1 MPSPFP
7 GMDPFMRSQPSLGRI
22 YAWFVHSLAEQ
33 SLPKAQELGCW
44 IDVERMVYQREPSGE
59 VVLIGGP
66 DEAVAVDPSIPEW
79 RSSPP
84 VALAEPKVV
93 HEVVLDPAAPRS
105 SIRQITGGRELGQ
118 FARVLAAVEV
128 LSPANK
134 SGSYVPRY
142 REKRMRWLAG
152 RAHFLEIDL
161 LRDGDNPSRRLFPEL
176 PPTPYFFFVA
186 RKTGLGR
193 NEEDIRCATDHLPV
207 IGLPLGP
214 PRPDLPL
221 DLADAFRAAHDLSI
235 RPGSIHYQQ
244 ETPPEPAL
252 DAAVRQVKSVVAA
265 QRGRGALDWSAPRRG
280 RTPLKVSR

>member
-7 GMDPFMRSQPSLGRI
+7 GMDPFIEINPRWEGFH
-22 YAWFVHSLAEQ
+22 AWFVRELARQ

-66 DEAVAVDPSIPEW
+66 DEAVAADPSGFAW
-79 RSSPP
+79 HSTSA
-84 VALAEPKVV
+84 VALAEPKVI
-93 HEVVLDPAAPRS
+93 HEVVLDPDALERVK
-105 SIRQITGGRELGQ
+105 QDYLVVRELGQ

-142 REKRMRWLAG
+142 REKRLRWLAG

-161 LRDGDNPSRRLFPEL
+161 LRGGDNPSRRLFPEL
-176 PPTPYFFFVA
+176 QPTPYFLFVA

-193 NEEDIRCATDHLPV
+193 NEEGFPQRLQDPLPV

-221 DLADAFRAAHDLSI
+221 DLAAAFHAAYDLSI
-235 RPGSIHYQQ
+235 RPGSICYDR

-252 DAAVRQVKSVVAA
+252 DPADAAWVQSVAMA
-265 QRGRGALDWSAPRRG
+265 WKAPTREQPADR
-280 RTPLKVSR
+280 SQ